1 MTLANIPQTVIT
13 IEPAN
18 LKRWTVQ
25 DYHRMSELG
34 LLSGDRTELIT
45 GQITLMAAK
54 GTLHVTSLHLLAN
67 ILRDRLGNLA
77 LVRTQDPVHLDDFS
91 EPEPD
96 LDNSI
101 LDEKIEEM
109 KEEIQERM
117 KEEKPEE
124 RIYKTDFNKQKK
136 KRWNTTFRKKI
147 GGNQLTRRI
156 YETIDT
162 DSNSSNLPV
171 VSYLH
176 TLDSEQS

>member
-1 MTLANIPQTVIT
+1 MEIVKRMYANIRLPVNVYKNGEFKMLYDQMQ
-13 IEPAN
+13 IEMNEP
-18 LKRWTVQ
+18 
-25 DYHRMSELG
+25 EP
-34 LLSGDRTELIT
+34 E
-45 GQITLMAAK
+45 
-54 GTLHVTSLHLLAN
+54 
-67 ILRDRLGNLA
+67 
-77 LVRTQDPVHLDDFS
+77 P

-96 LDNSI
+96 LDNYI